1 MEMNPSVIPAALAA
15 GLAINVLDVA
25 CTLLFAVKAWD
36 AELRRQGL
44 EPRRW
49 TPPYYVAT
57 NFVGGILL
65 TIVYLQFASTL
76 GPGVMTALSASLI
89 MWLASRIYGG
99 GHVVMGQ
106 MPLKIFLI
114 MSTGLGLGYFVAGQ
128 LLRLLLSV

>member
-1 MEMNPSVIPAALAA
+1 MSGFAILSALAA
-15 GLAINVLDVA
+15 GVAINVVDVA
-25 CTLLFAVKAWD
+25 CTLLFAVKSWD

-76 GPGVMTALSASLI
+76 GPHVITALYASVLV
-89 MWLASRIYGG
+89 WLASRIYGG

-106 MPLKIFLI
+106 MPLGIFVI
-114 MSTGLGLGYFVAGQ
+114 MSSGLGLG
-128 LLRLLLSV
+128 